1 MNHVRS
7 DHMTTVFYVVP
18 SRNLQQEGGDE
29 EEWYSQNLQFFL
41 RSEGRFV
48 DARQLVVVQLPV
60 GRTRNAVTT
69 GEAQQKR
76 KRREKKEKSNQW
88 TEKSRNDGTNGADLF
103 PRCLVSS
110 DSVCSLSTLGQLHD
124 FPLPQNA
131 AKTTA
136 NTSQNSQTTYKLR
149 NDVNPRSVRLP
160 SAVSWL
166 LLRSLCDETKEKRW
180 TLVINQVNASN
191 RFIHLLIRW
200 RTKLNKRHLI
210 DEPSFV
216 NPSTLSIKYPGRN
229 QLDTHADTCTHSQK
243 RENVTASNKK
253 NSKTT
258 KKHPPFWWFQH
269 NHDHVA

>member
-1 MNHVRS
+1 MLFLHETCNRKEETKKNDTHKISNSFCDRRAASSMHVS
-7 DHMTTVFYVVP
+7 WLL
-18 SRNLQQEGGDE
+18 SSCL
-29 EEWYSQNLQFFL
+29 WA
-41 RSEGRFV
+41 
-48 DARQLVVVQLPV
+48 ARETPWRQA
-60 GRTRNAVTT
+60 RHS
-69 GEAQQKR
+69 KR
-76 KRREKKEKSNQW
+76 EKRREKKEKSNQW

>member
-1 MNHVRS
+1 MQPKRRQTRHK
-7 DHMTTVFYVVP
+7 TVK
-18 SRNLQQEGGDE
+18 
-29 EEWYSQNLQFFL
+29 
-41 RSEGRFV
+41 
-48 DARQLVVVQLPV
+48 QL
-60 GRTRNAVTT
+60 TNCVTT
-69 GEAQQKR
+69 SIRA
-76 KRREKKEKSNQW
+76 
-88 TEKSRNDGTNGADLF
+88 A
-103 PRCLVSS
+103 
-110 DSVCSLSTLGQLHD
+110 SVCPVQ
-124 FPLPQNA
+124 
-131 AKTTA
+131 
-136 NTSQNSQTTYKLR
+136 
-149 NDVNPRSVRLP
+149 
-160 SAVSWL
+160 SADCCSDP
-166 LLRSLCDETKEKRW
+166 CDETKEKRW